1 MALLLNSFVGF
12 FLSIAGV
19 ALFSFGSQEG
29 NKFLEIMSLPIVVF
43 SLYFFAQAGSGGKHD

>member
-29 NKFLEIMSLPIVVF
+29 NKFLEIMSLLIVVF